1 MNNERAKVK
10 EIPGFERDPT
20 TRAIINTDR
29 NAYENHMRTKN
40 RNRQKDLEI
49 AKLKSDILELKGLV
63 KTLVDKIDG

>member
-40 RNRQKDLEI
+40 
-49 AKLKSDILELKGLV
+49 S
-63 KTLVDKIDG
+63 